1 MKNLI
6 YTQYRPIAGQIRVN
20 HLERTV
26 GIAEAIADRI
36 VKAWIAL
43 NTAPLPPAVIIDGRA
58 MTPDAEHFMRFAS
71 R

>member
-6 YTQYRPIAGQIRVN
+6 YTQYRPVAGQIRIH

-26 GIAEAIADRI
+26 GLAEAIADTL
-36 VKAWIAL
+36 VKAWNAL
-43 NTAPLPPAVIIDGRA
+43 NTAPPPPAVIIDGRA
-58 MTPDAEHFMRFAS
+58 MTPDAEHFMRFAP